1 MDQAHIQRSAVAR
14 LLLEVF
20 NDQIYKYGF
29 VHSDPHPGTS
39 GPGGRRLLVPS
50 RLMLCGRCGTGNILV
65 RVHKHRPQI
74 VLLDHGLYMSLTPEF
89 RYLSLPPPLL
99 SNSAILATTLD
110 RAPALGLVFRAH
122 RTPASCC
129 WFVCLFV
136 PLARLG
142 FANLFVG
149 SVKRD
154 TKQILR
160 AVQQMHLDL
169 LNDENW
175 AFLLSIVVTQ
185 HLNRRTMNPA
195 MRAKLEQ
202 TRKVPLCGGCL

>member
-89 RYLSLPPPLL
+89 RYLSLPPPPSSPTRQFLL
-99 SNSAILATTLD
+99 PLLTALLRSAWCS
-110 RAPALGLVFRAH
+110 GLTAH
-122 RTPASCC
+122 PRPVVGL
-129 WFVCLFV
+129 FVCLFRSLGWALPTCLSV
-136 PLARLG
+136 RSNGIRSRFCAPSSRCTWTCSTMKTGPFFCRL
-142 FANLFVG
+142 
-149 SVKRD
+149 SSHS
-154 TKQILR
+154 T
-160 AVQQMHLDL
+160 
-169 LNDENW
+169 
-175 AFLLSIVVTQ
+175 
-185 HLNRRTMNPA
+185 
-195 MRAKLEQ
+195 
-202 TRKVPLCGGCL
+202 